1 MELFDQLDKKDLK
14 EIMTELRIVSRQSN
28 KQNLVD
34 AILTAIRK
42 QRTLSEI
49 TLEDRVRDE
58 IEKKMGFAV
67 KIRDEICQ
75 ALFHAYTLGT
85 FTNNTFD
92 DVQAFFRQMTEFRV
106 VFPETKLEDYP
117 VFYSREKFVLYAQAL
132 KTRKELDEVLGNR
145 ATPDKI
151 AGTNNVRTI
160 PGSNFYYFRYL
171 HNRY

>member
-14 EIMTELRIVSRQSN
+14 EIMTELRIVSRQGN
-28 KQNLVD
+28 KQNFID

-42 QRTLSEI
+42 QGTLTEI

-75 ALFHAYTLGT
+75 AFFHAYTLGT
-85 FTNNTFD
+85 FTNNNFD
-92 DVQAFFRQMTEFRV
+92 DVQAFFRQITEFRV
-106 VFPETKLEDYP
+106 AFPETSLEDYP
-117 VFYSREKFVLYAQAL
+117 VFYSREKFALYAKAL
-132 KTRKELDEVLGNR
+132 RTRKELDDILGNR

-151 AGTNNVRTI
+151 AGTNIKQWKFHST
-160 PGSNFYYFRYL
+160 
-171 HNRY
+171 